1 MKKVGYAYW
10 GYLADAKYN
19 YKGDKIST
27 PDGNAFYSWS
37 IINGLQEAGYEVY
50 QMMPNRDRPVELLT
64 GDTIDYFQSMGFG
77 VIEEYNPRY
86 KAYKGMIKD
95 MYSKVLSWKMI
106 TKDDLFKIWDKNKV
120 NEFDYILL
128 EWRMAI
134 PGRNTEEAKHEVME
148 WQPDLF
154 IQNCIIEYCREYN
167 IKLIIFDLDYKIT
180 EDEIKK
186 ELVNVDYHIIELGYK
201 WEKSRNIK
209 GSHIE
214 VPFDFRY
221 INNYDINENLKGFKN
236 NLVYIGNRYE
246 RDWCIDKYIPT
257 EMSGVMVYGNWL
269 ESNRDSRERWP
280 NITFGRRLQ
289 VEDMFDVYN
298 SSICTILLAK
308 KEYVENGFMTVR
320 VIESVFYGTIPL
332 FIEDYGNDIIRRYA
346 GAFKDE
352 LTVHNKSDVI
362 EKVMRFKNNLEERK
376 AIIDYLRWRLDFMD
390 VKNFIN
396 QLEEI
401 KEV

>member
-1 MKKVGYAYW
+1 MKKAGYAYW

-19 YKGDKIST
+19 FKGDKIST

-50 QMMPNRDRPVELLT
+50 QMMPNRDKPVESLT

-86 KAYKGMIKD
+86 KAYKEMVKD
-95 MYSKVLSWKMI
+95 MYGRILSWKMT
-106 TKDDLFKIWDKNKV
+106 TKDDLFKIWNKNKV
-120 NEFDYILL
+120 YKFDFILL

-134 PGRNTEEAKHEVME
+134 PGRNTEEAKYDIME

-154 IQNCIIEYCREYN
+154 IQNCIIEYCRTYG

-180 EDEIKK
+180 EDEVIR
-186 ELVNVDYHIIELGYK
+186 ELVNVDYHIVELGHK
-201 WEKSRNIK
+201 WENNKFIR

-221 INNYDINENLKGFKN
+221 IDNYDINENLRGFKN
-236 NLVYIGNRYE
+236 NLVYVGNRYE

-257 EMSGVMVYGNWL
+257 EMTGVMVYGNWL
-269 ESNRDSRERWP
+269 ESNRDSKERWP

-332 FIEDYGNDIIRRYA
+332 FIEEYGNNIIRKYA
-346 GAFKDE
+346 GAFASD
-352 LTVHNKSDVI
+352 LTVHNKSEVI
-362 EKVMRFKNNLEERK
+362 EKVMMFKNDLSKRK
-376 AIIDYLRWRLDFMD
+376 AIINYLRWRLDFMD
-390 VKNFIN
+390 VSNFIAN
-396 QLEEI
+396 IQEI